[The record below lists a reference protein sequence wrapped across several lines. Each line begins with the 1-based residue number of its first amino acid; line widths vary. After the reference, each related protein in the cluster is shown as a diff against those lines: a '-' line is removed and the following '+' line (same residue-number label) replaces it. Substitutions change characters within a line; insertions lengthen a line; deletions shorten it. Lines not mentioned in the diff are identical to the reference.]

1 MLMTITV
8 DVNAEKALRDLSEDL
23 VDEQGLIRELTMKG
37 TQYCKQEAP
46 KDTGDL
52 ARSINPKITGDSG
65 VVKTNIEYARHV
77 IYGTSAHE
85 ITVKNKKVLSDRNS
99 GSTKKRDAIYGTR
112 VMHPGTKPN
121 NFPARAVRRLKG
133 ELPAT
138 ARKYFK
144 VKQ

>member
-1 MLMTITV
+1 MTITV
-8 DVNAEKALRDLSEDL
+8 TVDCEKVLRELSEDI
-23 VDEQGLIRELTMKG
+23 VDENGLIRELTLKG
-37 TQYCKQEAP
+37 SNYCKQEAP

-52 ARSINPKITGDSG
+52 ARSINPRITGSTG
-65 VVKTNIEYARHV
+65 EVRAGEKYWRYVV
-77 IYGTSAHE
+77 YGTPAHE

-99 GSTKKRDAIYGTR
+99 GSTKKKDAIYGKR

-138 ARKYFK
+138 ARKYVK
-144 VKQ
+144 VKK

>member
-1 MLMTITV
+1 MTITV
-8 DVNAEKALRDLSEDL
+8 TVDCEKVLRELSEDL
-23 VDEQGLIRELTMKG
+23 VDENGLIRELTMKG
-37 TQYCKQEAP
+37 VNYCKQEAP

-52 ARSINPKITGDSG
+52 AKGINSRITGDSG
-65 VVKTNIEYARHV
+65 VVKTNIEYARYV

-99 GSTKKRDAIYGTR
+99 GSTKKQNAIYGTR

-138 ARKYFK
+138 ARKYVK
-144 VKQ
+144 VKK

>member
-1 MLMTITV
+1 MAITV
-8 DVNAEKALRDLSEDL
+8 EVDCEKVLRDLSEDL
-23 VDEQGLIRELTMKG
+23 VDENGLIRELTLKC
-37 TQYCKQEAP
+37 TKYCKQESP
-46 KDTGDL
+46 KDTGAL
-52 ARSINPKITGDSG
+52 SRSITPRVSGGTGEVRAG
-65 VVKTNIEYARHV
+65 EEYWKHVVF
-77 IYGTSAHE
+77 GTSAHE

-138 ARKYFK
+138 ARKYVK

>member
-1 MLMTITV
+1 MTITV
-8 DVNAEKALRDLSEDL
+8 DVSAEKALRDLSEDL

-99 GSTKKRDAIYGTR
+99 GSTKKQNAIFGTR

-138 ARKYFK
+138 AKKYVK
-144 VKQ
+144 VKK

>member
-1 MLMTITV
+1 MTITV
-8 DVNAEKALRDLSEDL
+8 DVSAEKALRDLSEDL

-46 KDTGDL
+46 KDTGEL

-65 VVKTNIEYARHV
+65 VVKTNIEYARYV
-77 IYGTSAHE
+77 IYGTPAHE

-99 GSTKKRDAIYGTR
+99 GSTKKKDAIYGTR

-138 ARKYFK
+138 ARKYVK
-144 VKQ
+144 VKK

>member
-1 MLMTITV
+1 MSITIDIKADKLLK
-8 DVNAEKALRDLSEDL
+8 DVSDDL
-23 VDEQGLIRELTMKG
+23 VDEEGVIRELTLKG
-37 TQYCKQEAP
+37 EGYCKSEAP

-52 ARSINPKITGDSG
+52 SRSISSRFEGDNG
-65 VVKTNIEYARHV
+65 IVKTDIEYARHV

-85 ITVKNKKVLSDRNS
+85 ITVKHKKVLSDRNS
-99 GSTKKRDAIYGTR
+99 GSTHKKDAIYGTR
-112 VMHPGTKPN
+112 VMHPGTRPN
-121 NFPARAVRRLKG
+121 NFPARAVRRIKG

>member
-1 MLMTITV
+1 MTIKVTV
-8 DVNAEKALRDLSEDL
+8 DCEKVLRELSEDL
-23 VDEQGLIRELTMKG
+23 VDENGLIRELTMKG
-37 TQYCKQEAP
+37 VNYCKQEAP

-52 ARSINPKITGDSG
+52 ARSINPRITGDSG

-99 GSTKKRDAIYGTR
+99 GSTKKQNAIFGTR
-112 VMHPGTKPN
+112 VMHPGTRPN

-138 ARKYFK
+138 ARKYVK
-144 VKQ
+144 VKK

>member
-1 MLMTITV
+1 MTITV
-8 DVNAEKALRDLSEDL
+8 EVNAKKVLEDLSKDL
-23 VDEQGLIRELTMKG
+23 VDEKGLVRELTMKG
-37 TQYCKQEAP
+37 EKYCKMDAP

-52 ARSINPKITGDSG
+52 SRSISSRVTGESG

-99 GSTKKRDAIYGTR
+99 TSTKKQDAIYGTR
-112 VMHPGTKPN
+112 VTHPGTKPN
-121 NFPARAVRRLKG
+121 NFPARAVNKLRG

-138 ARKYFK
+138 ARKYVK
-144 VKQ
+144 VKS

>member
-1 MLMTITV
+1 MTITV
-8 DVNAEKALRDLSEDL
+8 DVSAEKVLRDLSEDL
-23 VDEQGLIRELTMKG
+23 VDENGLIRELTMKG
-37 TQYCKQEAP
+37 TQYCRQEAP

-52 ARSINPKITGDSG
+52 ARSINSRITGDSG
-65 VVKTNIEYARHV
+65 VVKTNIEYARYV

-99 GSTKKRDAIYGTR
+99 GSTKRKDAIYGTR
-112 VMHPGTKPN
+112 VMHPGSKPN
-121 NFPARAVRRLKG
+121 NFPARAVRRIKG

-138 ARKYFK
+138 ARKYVK